1 MLGGRRS
8 LGDDDGC
15 AIQGV
20 PVGEPGGGGDSDDG
34 VRRRRWTV
42 AITNVAF
49 TDGGGDRDDRRADRD
64 ADADHREQRGGVYC
78 ADADASADSAASDP
92 GGHHRGDPHEDR
104 DPATQRQD
112 GIY

>member
-20 PVGEPGGGGDSDDG
+20 PVGEPGGGGDPDY
-34 VRRRRWTV
+34 VVWRRRRTV
-42 AITNVAF
+42 AITDVAF
-49 TDGGGDRDDRRADRD
+49 TDDGGDRDDRRAERD
-64 ADADHREQRGGVYC
+64 ADHSGQRGRVHR
-78 ADADASADSAASDP
+78 ADADASADPAASDRR
-92 GGHHRGDPHEDR
+92 GHHGRDPHEDP

-112 GIY
+112 GIH

>member
-49 TDGGGDRDDRRADRD
+49 TDGGGDRDDRRAERDTD
-64 ADADHREQRGGVYC
+64 ADRSGQRGRVQC
-78 ADADASADSAASDP
+78 ADADASADPAASDR